1 MEVIYILMSKRTVYI
16 YLTTVA
22 PGVTKV
28 GKSLNPSGRFPNSI
42 MFKQNSKPSD
52 CFTLEVAAHR
62 ALQPLQLSKAAAKT
76 YDAKFG
82 STELFG
88 CSTATALEMLSDL
101 LSDHATEL

>member
-1 MEVIYILMSKRTVYI
+1 MFKRPVYI
-16 YLTTVA
+16 YLTPVA

-28 GKSLNPSGRFPNSI
+28 GKSFNPSGRFPNSKV
-42 MFKQNSKPSD
+42 FQQNSKPSD

-76 YDAKFG
+76 YGKRFG

-88 CSTATALEMLSDL
+88 CSTATALEVLSDL
-101 LSDHATEL
+101 LTDHATEL

>member
-1 MEVIYILMSKRTVYI
+1 MFKRPVYI
-16 YLTTVA
+16 YLTPVA

-28 GKSLNPSGRFPNSI
+28 GKSFNPSGRFPNSKV
-42 MFKQNSKPSD
+42 FQQNSKPSD

-76 YDAKFG
+76 YGTRFG

-88 CSTATALEMLSDL
+88 CSTATALEVLSDL
-101 LSDHATEL
+101 LTDHATEL

>member
-1 MEVIYILMSKRTVYI
+1 MCRLLIMTVKRAIHIYVTP
-16 YLTTVA
+16 VA

-28 GKSLNPSGRFPNSI
+28 GKSFNPSGRFPNSI
-42 MFKQNSKPSD
+42 VFKQNSKPSD

-62 ALQPLQLSKAAAKT
+62 VLQPLQLSKAAAKT